1 MVRGDVGCRISS
13 EAPDVDHCK
22 EREVVGH
29 CITPMGG
36 VPVLCPRCGNDND
49 KVIDSR
55 SSEGGAVI
63 RRRRECVDCE
73 MRFTTFEQIRSSDR
87 LMVIKKDGSRV
98 LFNRANVMR
107 GIVAACG
114 KRPVSEDA
122 KEAIC
127 EGLEAE
133 LHRDFDREVPSLEIG
148 RRTASR
154 LREIDQIAYI
164 RYASEYY
171 AFRDLEE
178 LAEEVTQLQSRTQP
192 GPDQN
197 SLFDEG

>member
-1 MVRGDVGCRISS
+1 M
-13 EAPDVDHCK
+13 
-22 EREVVGH
+22 
-29 CITPMGG
+29 
-36 VPVLCPRCGNDND
+36 
-49 KVIDSR
+49 
-55 SSEGGAVI
+55 
-63 RRRRECVDCE
+63 
-73 MRFTTFEQIRSSDR
+73 
-87 LMVIKKDGSRV
+87 
-98 LFNRANVMR
+98 
-107 GIVAACG
+107 AACG

>member
-1 MVRGDVGCRISS
+1 MPPASIIAKMPRSW
-13 EAPDVDHCK
+13 ETAPA
-22 EREVVGH
+22 
-29 CITPMGG
+29 GG
-36 VPVLCPRCGNDND
+36 MPVLCPKCGNDND

-55 SSEGGAVI
+55 SSDGGAVI
-63 RRRRECVDCE
+63 RRRRECLDCE
-73 MRFTTFEQIRSSDR
+73 MRFTTYEQIRSSGR

-122 KEAIC
+122 KEGVC

-133 LHRDFDREVPSLEIG
+133 LQRVFDREVPSVEIG
-148 RRTASR
+148 RRVASR

-178 LAEEVTQLQSRTQP
+178 LAEEVNQLQARTQP
-192 GPDQN
+192 GPNQS
-197 SLFDEG
+197 SLFEEK

>member
-1 MVRGDVGCRISS
+1 M
-13 EAPDVDHCK
+13 
-22 EREVVGH
+22 
-29 CITPMGG
+29 
-36 VPVLCPRCGNDND
+36 LCPRCGNDND

-55 SSEGGAVI
+55 STEGGAVI

-73 MRFTTFEQIRSSDR
+73 MRFTTFEQIRISDR

-98 LFNRANVMR
+98 LFNRANLMQ

-133 LHRDFDREVPSLEIG
+133 LHRDFDREVPSLEVG
-148 RRTASR
+148 RRAASR
-154 LREIDQIAYI
+154 LREIDHIAYI

-192 GPDQN
+192 GPNQS
-197 SLFDEG
+197 SLFEEG